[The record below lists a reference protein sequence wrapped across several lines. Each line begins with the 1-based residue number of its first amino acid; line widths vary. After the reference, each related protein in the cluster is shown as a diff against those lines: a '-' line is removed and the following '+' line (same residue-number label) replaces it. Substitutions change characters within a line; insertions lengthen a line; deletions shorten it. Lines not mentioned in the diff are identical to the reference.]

1 MNIPQTMMMGS
12 TIKKLINAPQYSAQ
26 D

>member
-1 MNIPQTMMMGS
+1 MNIPQTMMMSS